1 MIRSFVFLA
10 SKRDLEKKE
19 AVTQLQLKKLKAE
32 TKASNSFDF
41 KGNKVQ
47 FEFNTRL
54 FGAVEAASKNI
65 LKGNYSA
72 ANLSS
77 LKERKRSP
85 ANATSLFVLWIRVPL
100 GAQPVVEI

>member
-1 MIRSFVFLA
+1 MIRSFVA

-19 AVTQLQLKKLKAE
+19 AVTQLQLKKLKTE
-32 TKASNSFDF
+32 TKASNSFNF

-65 LKGNYSA
+65 LTERKLFGSE
-72 ANLSS
+72 LSN
-77 LKERKRSP
+77 LKERKRSS

-100 GAQPVVEI
+100 GGQPAVEI